1 MDAPTLGARKGV
13 AVRVSDVV
21 IVGGGLSGTLAAVLL
36 GRAGHPVTLVDRH
49 REYPPEFRAEQLV
62 GSQTDALRR
71 LGVFEAL
78 VAGVPR
84 IDHAIA
90 ARRGRVIERIHVPHY
105 GLPYQAMVGAARAQ
119 LPASVELVV
128 AQVVDIETS
137 PVRQRVRLSDGAAID
152 GRVVVLATGLA
163 DGLCRKLGITRRV
176 VRDDHSLAIGLD
188 IVAGSGVAGGESV
201 LVQYGETIRDH
212 IDYISV
218 FPLGPVLRAN
228 LFAYRDIHEPWT
240 RSFRQQPREALC
252 HAMPELRR
260 FLGEFRVSGK
270 AQIRASHLR
279 AAESYRRD
287 GLVLIGDA
295 FQTSCPAAGT
305 GIGRLLTDVERLCNE
320 HLPRW
325 LAAGDASAQRIAQ
338 FYDDPV
344 KRACDAE
351 AVRIAEYRR
360 SITTDASLSWRL
372 HRAGAHTWRV
382 TRGRVVHARRN
393 RRGMDTPAPALDTA
407 SVSA

>member
-1 MDAPTLGARKGV
+1 VG
-13 AVRVSDVV
+13 VSDVV

-36 GRAGHPVTLVDRH
+36 GRAGYDVTVVDRH

-62 GSQTDALRR
+62 GSQADALRR

-78 VAGVPR
+78 VASVPR

-90 ARRGRVIERIHVPHY
+90 ARRGRVIERVHVPHY
-105 GLPYQAMVGAARAQ
+105 GLRYEAMVRAARGQ
-119 LPASVELVV
+119 LPPPVEFLVG
-128 AQVVDIETS
+128 QVLDVETS
-137 PVRQRVRLSDGAAID
+137 PARQRVRLSGGAAID
-152 GRVVVLATGLA
+152 CRVVVLATGPGN
-163 DGLCRKLGITRRV
+163 GLCRRLGIGRRV
-176 VRDDHSLAIGLD
+176 VRDDHSLAIGFD
-188 IVAGSGVAGGESV
+188 IVASSDSASGESV
-201 LVQYGETIRDH
+201 LVHYGEAIRDR
-212 IDYISV
+212 IDYVSV
-218 FPLGPVLRAN
+218 FPLGPMLRAN

-240 RSFRQQPREALC
+240 RSFRQQPRETLC
-252 HAMPELRR
+252 HAMPGLRR
-260 FLGEFRVSGK
+260 FLGDFRVSGK
-270 AQIRASHLR
+270 VEIRTNHLN
-279 AAESYRRD
+279 AADGYRRD

-305 GIGRLLTDVERLCNE
+305 GIGRLLTDVDRLCNE

-325 LAAGDASAQRIAQ
+325 LAAGDASAGRVAQ

-372 HRAGAHTWRV
+372 HRAGVHAYRLV
-382 TRGRVVHARRN
+382 RGRVIHARGN
-393 RRGMDTPAPALDTA
+393 RQGAGAPMPPALGTA
-407 SVSA
+407 PVSA